1 MKPHTIAIQQ
11 GPGAATIT
19 VGQQTNVNKY
29 ELLRDLARI
38 AHANINIKGGNYFQ
52 DEIFKAIR
60 DSEKHV
66 SVTQEHPVPL
76 RNPQKKRKHHHV
88 DILVV
93 DEDRVTAIN
102 SKGKS
107 FNNTKSEDSELSEYN
122 WYIDALKKEYPG
134 KEVRYIILKDEYST
148 TDARMNVYHYLNDN
162 GVRVYNTE
170 EYLYNRYDI
179 DFNELDR
186 RRQERAVVECEKVFM
201 QEGFDISKI
210 YETVS

>member
-76 RNPQKKRKHHHV
+76 RNPKKKRKHHHV

-122 WYIDALKKEYPG
+122 GTLMRSRKSILVKRCATSSSRMSIALLMH
-134 KEVRYIILKDEYST
+134 V
-148 TDARMNVYHYLNDN
+148 
-162 GVRVYNTE
+162 
-170 EYLYNRYDI
+170 
-179 DFNELDR
+179 
-186 RRQERAVVECEKVFM
+186 
-201 QEGFDISKI
+201 
-210 YETVS
+210 

>member
-134 KEVRYIILKDEYST
+134 KDVRYIILKDEYST

>member
-1 MKPHTIAIQQ
+1 MISIGKQNTL
-11 GPGAATIT
+11 
-19 VGQQTNVNKY
+19 NKY
-29 ELLRDLARI
+29 ELLRSLARI

-66 SVTQEHPVPL
+66 NVTQEHPIPL
-76 RNPQKKRKHHHV
+76 RNPNKKRKHHHV

-93 DEDRVTAIN
+93 DENMVTAIN

-107 FNNTKSEDSELSEYN
+107 FNNTKSEDSELSEYE
-122 WYIDALKKEYPG
+122 WYIAALKEQYPG
-134 KEVRYIILKDEYST
+134 KEVRYIILKDEY
-148 TDARMNVYHYLNDN
+148 DAADPRMNVYHYLNEK

-179 DFNELDR
+179 NFTDLER

-210 YETVS
+210 YETIS